1 MKRFLVSFIGQWF
14 PANSS
19 GGNGGDAAEGQTG
32 RSVYA
37 AEGFARV
44 MAACITLLVVLSMGM
59 SAIPGAEAAA
69 NAKNFD
75 AGYIISDSRFYDSN
89 AMTAS
94 QIQTFLNQQVP
105 TCHPEWDSSPSTIV
119 CLKDYKT
126 TSTSKTK
133 DSYCAGYAGGQSQSA
148 AQIIDGVA
156 RSCGVS
162 QQILLVLLQ
171 KENGLVTHS
180 WPSPW
185 RYKTAMGY
193 GCPDTAACDSQ
204 YYGFFN
210 QVYNAARQYKLYQ
223 AKPASYQYR
232 IGSNNI
238 YWNPNASCGY
248 STVTIRNQATAGL
261 YNYTPYQPN
270 QAALNA
276 GYGSGN
282 SCSSYGNRNFYL
294 YYSDWF
300 GDPKTEAPQHG
311 NGQDTDSTVGRLGQV
326 TFADGLYYINAVAK
340 NSSSIEIAGG
350 GTTDGVRTQLFEH
363 NNTPAQQFRLRRLS
377 DGAYEITS
385 VKSGKVLDVEGG
397 NAGNGAVVRQWT
409 ANGSSAQRWFVRD
422 SGSGYYIQS
431 ALGNWVLDLSGGYS
445 ANKTPVAL
453 FTPNNTTAQKFVLSS
468 VSPPLPSKTTVKIS
482 SMLNPNMV
490 LDVFGA
496 SVADKARIQLFSWNG
511 SEAQIFS
518 LNEVGNSVYTIR
530 NVKSSKVLEV
540 ADGTTKERGA
550 VQQFSN
556 NGTAA
561 QRWALIYSNT
571 GKYTFVNT
579 VSGKALDVPGGVAS
593 MGAAMQA
600 CTGNWSAAQRF
611 DVSAYQSLRG
621 QLDEEANAHRD
632 DIQDGTY
639 SFAVSN
645 DKAMSL
651 DVNGGSTEDGA
662 RVQIFTTNASDAQR
676 WKVSHDVTGYVTLT
690 SVRSGKVMDIQSGS
704 TAVGTPIQQYS
715 SNGSWAQKWI
725 VKSNGDGTLNLI
737 SAVAD
742 NRVLDV
748 SGGVFKNNVRVQSF
762 TFNGSTAQQWTAIR
776 R

>member
-300 GDPKTEAPQHG
+300 GDPKTEAPQS
-311 NGQDTDSTVGRLGQV
+311 NLDVSKMAKINFSDSTYFISSL
-326 TFADGLYYINAVAK
+326 TNNAL
-340 NSSSIEIAGG
+340 SLDIAGG
-350 GTTDGVRTQLFEH
+350 QTGDGTSAQLYGY
-363 NNTPAQQFRLRRLS
+363 NKSKAQQFELKKQT
-377 DGAYEITS
+377 DGSYEIRNKNS
-385 VKSGKVLDVEGG
+385 AKVLDVKDGV
-397 NAGNGAVVRQWT
+397 AQDGAQVRQWS
-409 ANGSSAQRWFVRD
+409 ANGSSAQRWFVR
-422 SGSGYYIQS
+422 GSATGYYIQS
-431 ALGNWVLDLSGGYS
+431 ALGNWVLDVSDGRTATGAS
-445 ANKTPVAL
+445 VRIFSPNSSRDQMFL
-453 FTPNNTTAQKFVLSS
+453 FSS
-468 VSPPLPSKTTVKIS
+468 VDVAIPQNTHTKIS
-482 SMLNPNMV
+482 TKLNSNLV
-490 LDVFGA
+490 LDVKDG
-496 SVADKARIQLFSWNG
+496 SVAENADIQLYPWNQ
-511 SEAQIFS
+511 SNAQLFDF
-518 LNEVGNSVYTIR
+518 NEVGNNIFTIK
-530 NVKSSKVLEV
+530 NVQSAKLVEVPIGTHDSETTVKQRADDGTITQHWAALGDSEGLYVLANAGSGKVLDV
-540 ADGTTKERGA
+540 ANGYA
-550 VQQFSN
+550 ASN
-556 NGTAA
+556 
-561 QRWALIYSNT
+561 S
-571 GKYTFVNT
+571 
-579 VSGKALDVPGGVAS
+579 
-593 MGAAMQA
+593 
-600 CTGNWSAAQRF
+600 
-611 DVSAYQSLRG
+611 
-621 QLDEEANAHRD
+621 
-632 DIQDGTY
+632 
-639 SFAVSN
+639 
-645 DKAMSL
+645 
-651 DVNGGSTEDGA
+651 
-662 RVQIFTTNASDAQR
+662 RVQIYEGNGSKAQKFQISSYQNERETLDRSATVHRSDLADGEYFINSISQQTLKIDVRNGATFDRSVVQLFGMNYSDAQR
-676 WKVSHDVTGYVTLT
+676 WEVSHDSLGYVYFTN
-690 SVRSGKVMDIQSGS
+690 VRSGKVLDIDGADKRSG
-704 TAVGTPIQQYS
+704 AKVQQYS
-715 SNGSWAQKWI
+715 LNGSLAQKWI
-725 VKSNGDGTLNLI
+725 AIKRDNNSYWVY
-737 SAVAD
+737 SALAS

-748 SGGVFKNNVRVQSF
+748 TGGEIVQGNLLQSYM
-762 TFNGSTAQQWTAIR
+762 FNGSIAQQWLFTQN
-776 R
+776 